1 MKPIDPRLLRYAR
14 ATRFFLAASVAL
26 GLVGAGLVIAQA
38 MLIAEI
44 VVGPFQRGDGAG
56 ALTLPLGLLALV
68 ALGRAVVSWLT
79 ELAAH
84 RASAAVKSELRLRLL
99 ERAVRLGPSW
109 LDSQRTGALTTLA
122 TRGIDALDDYFA
134 RYLPQLGLA
143 VVVPVAVLARIV
155 TADWISALI
164 IVVTLPLIPLF
175 MVLIGWAT
183 QSRMDRQW
191 RLLSRLSGHFLDV
204 VAGLPTLKVFG
215 RAKAQAA
222 SIRAITADYRRATL
236 KTLRLAF
243 LSSFALEL
251 LATVSVA
258 LVAVDIGMRLV
269 HGEMDLFT
277 GLMVLVLAPE
287 AYLPLRQVGA
297 QYHAAAEGLAAAD
310 EVFAVLERALPSSAA
325 DGSPAPDA
333 RGAALTLDG
342 LVVRHPGR
350 TAPSLART
358 SFEIRPGETVAVVG
372 PSGAGKSTLLN
383 AVLGFAVPDQGRVL
397 VGGRDLASLDPE
409 SWRRQIAW
417 VPQRP
422 YLFAGTIAENV
433 RLARPDAD
441 DEAVRAALRDA
452 DAHRF
457 VSALP
462 DGIETRLGEMGT
474 GLSAGQRQR
483 IALARAFLADRP
495 VLLLD
500 EPTANLDG
508 ETETSV
514 VEAVRRLAEG
524 RTVLLVVHRP
534 ALLPLADRVLRLP
547 GPAASPLPAS
557 GGDSGRVSVAGA
569 RAGATRA
576 GAIRNPRAEAPVSAM
591 AGAGAGVGVGA
602 GVGNADTGG
611 AGGGV
616 GDADAD
622 GVAGGGGDAD
632 TDAGPGRLPAA
643 ASGVGDES
651 AAGVVSGVGDESTAD
666 AASRAG
672 HESSA
677 GVASGER
684 PVGVWAGRGPG
695 SAGRTVSRDPRA
707 HAGPGALARVRAAA
721 RGTRGRFALALLLGS
736 LALVSAVGLM
746 AVSGWLIS
754 RAAQQPPVLYLM
766 VAVTATRAFGI
777 GRAAFRYA
785 ERLVSHDAVLR
796 VLADLRVA
804 VYRRLERLAPAG
816 LGRTRRGDL
825 LSRLVA
831 DVDTVQDYFL
841 RWLLPV
847 GSALTVS
854 VASVGFLTWV
864 LPGAGAVL
872 AAGLLVAGVGVPLV
886 SGALARRAERRL
898 APARGALSAQVVDML
913 AGTAELTVSGAL
925 PRRLDALRRADGAL
939 TRIAR
944 RAAAA
949 TGAGAGLSALVCGL
963 TVAAAAWLGV
973 SAVADGRIH
982 GVWLAVV
989 VLTPLAAFEAV
1000 AGLPLAVQHRQRVRR
1015 AAERVY
1021 EVMDEPLPVREP
1033 GQAWGVESRG
1043 GQGRR
1048 DESRG
1053 GRAWGGEAHGGQA
1066 RREEPLG
1073 GQAWGGEAHGGQAWG
1088 EDARCVQARRE
1099 ESCGGQV
1106 WGVEPRCGQGR
1117 REEPRGGQAWGE
1129 EAHGGQA
1136 WGEKSGGCQAWGV
1149 EPRGCQARCGEADG
1163 EETWGEEP
1171 PDTPYPLVLRGI
1183 TARHPGQAAPAL
1195 DGFGL
1200 ELRPGHRVAVVGPSG
1215 AGKTTLAQVLLRFLD
1230 AEGGTYTLAGRNA
1243 AALDGDA
1250 VRRLVGLCAQDAHV
1264 FDSSLRE
1271 NLRLAR
1277 TGASDGELRAALAEA
1292 RLLDWVDGLPDGL
1305 DTLVGEQGARL
1316 SGGQRQR
1323 LALARALLADFPVL
1337 VLDEPAEHLDL
1348 PTADALMADLLSATR
1363 GRTTVLITHRLA
1375 GLDAV
1380 DEVIVLD
1387 GGRAVQRGTY
1397 RELAAADGPFRR
1409 MLEREAAEGGIL
1421 VGAGQSADG

>member
-1 MKPIDPRLLRYAR
+1 MFHVKPIDPRLLRYAR

-26 GLVGAGLVIAQA
+26 GLAGAGLVIAQA

-44 VVGPFQRGDGAG
+44 VVGAFQRGDGVT
-56 ALTLPLGLLALV
+56 ALTPPLGLLALV
-68 ALGRAVVSWLT
+68 AVGRAVVSWLT

-84 RASAAVKSELRLRLL
+84 RAGAAVKSELRLRLL

-109 LDSQRTGALTTLA
+109 LDSQRTGELTTLA

-175 MVLIGWAT
+175 MMLIGWAT

-222 SIRAITADYRRATL
+222 SIRAITGDYRRATL

-243 LSSFALEL
+243 LSSLALEL
-251 LATVSVA
+251 LSTVSVA

-277 GLMVLVLAPE
+277 GLVVLVLAPE

-297 QYHAAAEGLAAAD
+297 QYHAAAEGLTAAD
-310 EVFAVLERALPSSAA
+310 EVFAVLEREPSGVG
-325 DGSPAPDA
+325 GSPAPDA
-333 RGAALTLDG
+333 RGAGLALDG

-350 TAPSLART
+350 TEPSLART
-358 SFEIRPGETVAVVG
+358 SCEIRPGETVAVVG
-372 PSGAGKSTLLN
+372 SSGAGKSTLLN
-383 AVLGFAVPDQGRVL
+383 AVLGFAAPHEGRVL
-397 VGGRDLASLDPE
+397 IGDRDLASLDPE

-433 RLARPDAD
+433 RPARPDAD

-452 DAHRF
+452 DALRF

-462 DGIETRLGEMGT
+462 DGIETRLGEMGA

-508 ETETSV
+508 ETEASV

-547 GPAASPLPAS
+547 GP
-557 GGDSGRVSVAGA
+557 
-569 RAGATRA
+569 
-576 GAIRNPRAEAPVSAM
+576 
-591 AGAGAGVGVGA
+591 
-602 GVGNADTGG
+602 
-611 AGGGV
+611 
-616 GDADAD
+616 
-622 GVAGGGGDAD
+622 
-632 TDAGPGRLPAA
+632 GPGP
-643 ASGVGDES
+643 
-651 AAGVVSGVGDESTAD
+651 
-666 AASRAG
+666 
-672 HESSA
+672 
-677 GVASGER
+677 
-684 PVGVWAGRGPG
+684 GRGPG
-695 SAGRTVSRDPRA
+695 DAAPGGLAALPAVGRALAVDGVRPGPTVALRSAHDGDGARRSVAYVDGLLGAEARTSAPGAGVEARSGSGAAGSGGMPPLPTDQPASVVNAARAAGRPCAGARESTPEAAASVERTPAAHGPTADAGAGGRPGEMRYGPDGTGLSASGGPVASHGAAVSYGAATRPRR
-707 HAGPGALARVRAAA
+707 GALARVRGAA
-721 RGTRGRFALALLLGS
+721 RGSRGRFGLALLLGS
-736 LALVSAVGLM
+736 LALLSAVGLM

-777 GRAAFRYA
+777 GRAVFRYA

-796 VLADLRVA
+796 VLAELRVA

-847 GSALTVS
+847 GTALTVGA
-854 VASVGFLTWV
+854 ASVGFLTWV
-864 LPGAGAVL
+864 LPEAGAVL
-872 AAGLLVAGVGVPLV
+872 AAGLLVAGVVVPAV

-898 APARGALSAQVVDML
+898 APARGALSAQVVDL
-913 AGTAELTVSGAL
+913 LEGAAELTVAGAL
-925 PRRLDALRRADGAL
+925 PRRLDTVRRADGVL

-944 RAAAA
+944 RTAAAA
-949 TGAGAGLSALVCGL
+949 GTGAGLSALVCGL
-963 TVAAAAWLGV
+963 TVAAAAWVGV
-973 SAVADGRIH
+973 PAVADGRIH

-1021 EVMDEPLPVREP
+1021 EVLDEPLPVREP
-1033 GQAWGVESRG
+1033 
-1043 GQGRR
+1043 
-1048 DESRG
+1048 DEAG
-1053 GRAWGGEAHGGQA
+1053 
-1066 RREEPLG
+1066 REEAPS
-1073 GQAWGGEAHGGQAWG
+1073 A
-1088 EDARCVQARRE
+1088 
-1099 ESCGGQV
+1099 
-1106 WGVEPRCGQGR
+1106 
-1117 REEPRGGQAWGE
+1117 
-1129 EAHGGQA
+1129 
-1136 WGEKSGGCQAWGV
+1136 
-1149 EPRGCQARCGEADG
+1149 
-1163 EETWGEEP
+1163 
-1171 PDTPYPLVLRGI
+1171 PYPLVLRGI
-1183 TARHPGQAAPAL
+1183 TARHPGQSVPAL

-1200 ELRPGHRVAVVGPSG
+1200 ELCPGRRVAVVGPSG

-1230 AEGGTYTLAGRNA
+1230 TEGGKYTLAGRNA

-1277 TGASDGELRAALAEA
+1277 PGASDDELRAALAAA

-1305 DTLVGEQGARL
+1305 DTMVGEQGARL

-1348 PTADALMADLLSATR
+1348 PTADALTADLLSATQ

-1375 GLDAV
+1375 GLEAV

-1387 GGRAVQRGTY
+1387 GGCAVQRGTY
-1397 RELAAADGPFRR
+1397 AELASVEGPFRR
-1409 MLEREAAEGGIL
+1409 MLEREAVEGGVL
-1421 VGAGQSADG
+1421 VGAG

>member
-26 GLVGAGLVIAQA
+26 GLAGAGLVIAQA

-44 VVGPFQRGDGAG
+44 VVGAFQHGDGVR

-68 ALGRAVVSWLT
+68 AVGRAVVSWLT

-84 RASAAVKSELRLRLL
+84 RAGAAVKSELRLRLV

-109 LDSQRTGALTTLA
+109 LDFQRTGELTTLA

-164 IVVTLPLIPLF
+164 IVATLPLIPLF
-175 MVLIGWAT
+175 MALIGWAT

-243 LSSFALEL
+243 LSSLALEL
-251 LATVSVA
+251 LSTVSVA

-269 HGEMDLFT
+269 HGEMDLYT
-277 GLMVLVLAPE
+277 GLVVLVLAPE

-297 QYHAAAEGLAAAD
+297 QYHAAAEGLTAAD
-310 EVFAVLERALPSSAA
+310 EVFAVLEREPSEAG
-325 DGSPAPDA
+325 GSPAPDA
-333 RGAALTLDG
+333 RGAALALDG

-350 TAPSLART
+350 AEPSLART
-358 SFEIRPGETVAVVG
+358 SFEIRAGETVAVVG
-372 PSGAGKSTLLN
+372 PSGAGKTTLLN
-383 AVLGFAVPDQGRVL
+383 AVLGFAAPHEGRVL
-397 VGGRDLASLDPE
+397 IGGRDLASLDPE

-441 DEAVRAALRDA
+441 DEAVRTALRDA
-452 DAHRF
+452 DALGF
-457 VSALP
+457 VSVLP
-462 DGIETRLGEMGT
+462 DGIETRLGEMGA

-508 ETETSV
+508 ETEASV

-534 ALLPLADRVLRLP
+534 ALLPLADRVLRLA
-547 GPAASPLPAS
+547 GPEGGAGSGAGSGSGAPVASAATLLAAGHEPTVDDA
-557 GGDSGRVSVAGA
+557 GAAGDLRTDEACVSV
-569 RAGATRA
+569 RRC
-576 GAIRNPRAEAPVSAM
+576 AEVRLSELEAA
-591 AGAGAGVGVGA
+591 AGAGRAR
-602 GVGNADTGG
+602 ADVP
-611 AGGGV
+611 GGGRESM
-616 GDADAD
+616 ADA
-622 GVAGGGGDAD
+622 GLR
-632 TDAGPGRLPAA
+632 GPLGEARPGARGTGLAA
-643 ASGVGDES
+643 ADGP
-651 AAGVVSGVGDESTAD
+651 
-666 AASRAG
+666 
-672 HESSA
+672 
-677 GVASGER
+677 VAS
-684 PVGVWAGRGPG
+684 AHL
-695 SAGRTVSRDPRA
+695 AVSRGSTSSYRTGVRSPR
-707 HAGPGALARVRAAA
+707 GVLARVRVGA
-721 RGTRGRFALALLLGS
+721 RGGRGRFGLALLLGS
-736 LALVSAVGLM
+736 LALLSAVGLM

-777 GRAAFRYA
+777 GRAVFRYA

-796 VLADLRVA
+796 VLAELRVA

-831 DVDTVQDYFL
+831 DVDAVQDYFL

-847 GSALTVS
+847 GTALIVGA
-854 VASVGFLTWV
+854 ASVGFLTWV
-864 LPGAGAVL
+864 LPEAGAVL
-872 AAGLLVAGVGVPLV
+872 AAGLLVAGVVVPAV

-898 APARGALSAQVVDML
+898 APARGALSAQVVDLL
-913 AGTAELTVSGAL
+913 AGAAELTVAGAL
-925 PRRLDALRRADGAL
+925 PRRLDEVRRADGAL

-944 RAAAA
+944 RTAAAA
-949 TGAGAGLSALVCGL
+949 GTGAGLSALVCGL
-963 TVAAAAWLGV
+963 TVAAAAWVGV
-973 SAVADGRIH
+973 PAVADSRIH

-1021 EVMDEPLPVREP
+1021 EVLDEPLPVREP
-1033 GQAWGVESRG
+1033 
-1043 GQGRR
+1043 
-1048 DESRG
+1048 DE
-1053 GRAWGGEAHGGQA
+1053 A
-1066 RREEPLG
+1066 RREEAP
-1073 GQAWGGEAHGGQAWG
+1073 
-1088 EDARCVQARRE
+1088 
-1099 ESCGGQV
+1099 S
-1106 WGVEPRCGQGR
+1106 
-1117 REEPRGGQAWGE
+1117 
-1129 EAHGGQA
+1129 
-1136 WGEKSGGCQAWGV
+1136 
-1149 EPRGCQARCGEADG
+1149 
-1163 EETWGEEP
+1163 
-1171 PDTPYPLVLRGI
+1171 TPYPLVLRGI
-1183 TARHPGQAAPAL
+1183 TARHPGQSAPAL

-1200 ELRPGHRVAVVGPSG
+1200 ELRLGRRVAVVGPSG
-1215 AGKTTLAQVLLRFLD
+1215 AGKSTLAQVLLRFLD
-1230 AEGGTYTLAGRNA
+1230 PEGGTYTLAGRNA
-1243 AALDGDA
+1243 ATLDGDA

-1277 TGASDGELRAALAEA
+1277 PGASDDELRSALAGA

-1348 PTADALMADLLSATR
+1348 PTADALTADLLSATR

-1375 GLDAV
+1375 GLAAV

-1397 RELAAADGPFRR
+1397 EELASADGPFRR
-1409 MLEREAAEGGIL
+1409 MLEREDAEGGVL
-1421 VGAGQSADG
+1421 VGAG